1 MHHFQNTAYAAPEN
15 MPHAKFTIK
24 INNNSGSK
32 IDASRMSVSCAYGD
46 EGNEGEASY
55 DDGFPDTRILDGRSL
70 SVPWTCE
77 LPKNE

>member
-1 MHHFQNTAYAAPEN
+1 

-32 IDASRMSVSCAYGD
+32 IDASQMSVSCAYGD
-46 EGNEGEASY
+46 EGKGGEAIY
-55 DDGFPDTRILDGRSL
+55 DDGFDGLPGIRILDGRSL
-70 SVPWTCE
+70 SVPWACE